1 MTSAKPMPR
10 SLDGWIKHLD
20 GVRLPVPAAAHEKVR
35 RALGDNRR
43 SLRDI
48 ADLTQDSPALA
59 LSLLREA
66 NATSNMLASP
76 AESLEV
82 ALTRLG
88 LKRAEVLLNRLPAVP
103 EDEIPLP
110 LRQLQLISQH
120 ASQQANGLFAA
131 RLARLW
137 QEIHWCSLLFLSPL
151 WPLLASHPELF
162 ATWEKRV
169 IGEGEPAA
177 KVERDLLGVPLL
189 RLCQAL
195 AEHWK
200 LPDWII
206 QGYRLLND
214 DRRMLVK
221 ALHIARDNEHPLH
234 QQQELDANP
243 TLSRWLTQPGNT
255 VLLANGL
262 AISAHVG
269 WGDGHSLRW
278 QRLAG
283 LFMKLPLDELQ
294 QQVHQQAA
302 QSGRLHARGDLW
314 HPAQAL
320 LWPWNQ
326 HRLRRAPPAAPAP
339 TASTLEDWR
348 RHCGELIREPS
359 PFTNV
364 VQLSACTRDAL
375 ESGGMR
381 RVLILLADRTHSRL
395 LAQQQAGLPKEAN
408 GLQLDAGQ
416 SQVLRRLLSQP
427 GQLRLGPENAAQF
440 SALLPGQLKSLFP
453 GHHLLLRSI
462 AVNGRVAMLVIADQD
477 GAPFADLSLRAFA
490 KTAQC
495 IERALASFARRG
507 RS

>member
-1 MTSAKPMPR
+1 MSTAKPVPR
-10 SLDGWIKHLD
+10 SLDSWIKHLD

-35 RALGDNRR
+35 RALGDSRR

-66 NATSNMLASP
+66 NAAGNMLSSP

-82 ALTRLG
+82 ALSRLG

-103 EDEIPLP
+103 EDDIPQS

-120 ASQQANGLFAA
+120 AAQQANGLFAA

-162 ATWEKRV
+162 DTWEKRV
-169 IGEGEPAA
+169 LGEGEPAA
-177 KVERDLLGVPLL
+177 KVERELLGVPLL
-189 RLCQAL
+189 RLCQTL

-206 QGYRLLND
+206 QGYRLLSD

-221 ALHIARDNEHPLH
+221 AVHIARDNGHPL
-234 QQQELDANP
+234 QQTQQLDADP
-243 TLSRWLTQPGNT
+243 ILSRWLTQPGNT

-262 AISAHVG
+262 AVSAHVG

-278 QRLAG
+278 QRLTG
-283 LFMKLPLDELQ
+283 LFMKVPLDELQ
-294 QQVHQQAA
+294 QQVHQHAA
-302 QSGRLHARGDLW
+302 HSGRLHARGDLW
-314 HPAQAL
+314 HPAEAL

-326 HRLRRAPPAAPAP
+326 HRLRREPVAAPPP
-339 TASTLEDWR
+339 TADALEDWR
-348 RHCGELIREPS
+348 RHCGELLREPS
-359 PFTNV
+359 PFANV
-364 VQLSACTRDAL
+364 VQLSACARDAL

-381 RVLILLADRTHSRL
+381 RVLVLLADRTHSRL
-395 LAQQQAGLPKEAN
+395 LAQQQVGLPKDAN
-408 GLQLDAGQ
+408 GLQLDPNQ

-427 GQLRLGPENAAQF
+427 VQLRLGPDNMAQF

-462 AVNGRVAMLVIADQD
+462 AVNGRVAMLVVADQD
-477 GAPFADLSLRAFA
+477 GAPFAEISLRAFA

-507 RS
+507 R

>member
-1 MTSAKPMPR
+1 MSTAKPLPR

-20 GVRLPVPAAAHEKVR
+20 GVRLPVPAAAHERVR
-35 RALGDNRR
+35 RALGDSRR

-66 NATSNMLASP
+66 NATGNLLSSP

-82 ALTRLG
+82 ALSRLG
-88 LKRAEVLLNRLPAVP
+88 LKRAEILLNRLPAVA
-103 EDEIPLP
+103 EQEIPQS
-110 LRQLQLISQH
+110 LRQLQLIGQH
-120 ASQQANGLFAA
+120 AAQQANGLFAA

-162 ATWEKRV
+162 AIWEKRV
-169 IGEGEPAA
+169 LGEGEPVA
-177 KVERDLLGVPLL
+177 KVERELLGVPLL

-214 DRRMLVK
+214 DRRLLVK
-221 ALHIARDNEHPLH
+221 ALHIARHNEQPLH
-234 QQQELDANP
+234 QQQQLDANP
-243 TLSRWLTQPGNT
+243 SLSRWLTQPGNT

-262 AISAHVG
+262 AVSAHAG

-278 QRLAG
+278 QRLTG
-283 LFMKLPLDELQ
+283 LFMKVPLDELQ
-294 QQVHQQAA
+294 QLVHQQAA
-302 QSGRLHARGDLW
+302 QSGRLHARDGLW

-320 LWPWNQ
+320 LWPWSQ
-326 HRLRRAPPAAPAP
+326 HRLRREPVAAPAP
-339 TASTLEDWR
+339 TSAALEDWR
-348 RHCGELIREPS
+348 RHCADLIRSPS
-359 PFTNV
+359 PFANV
-364 VQLSACTRDAL
+364 VQLSACARDAL
-375 ESGGMR
+375 QSGGMR
-381 RVLILLADRTHSRL
+381 RVLVLLADREHSRL
-395 LAQQQAGLPKEAN
+395 QAQQQAGLPREAN
-408 GLQLDAGQ
+408 GLQLDPAQ

-427 GQLRLGPENAAQF
+427 AQLRLGPDNMAQF

-453 GHHLLLRSI
+453 GDHLLLRSL
-462 AVNGRVAMLVIADQD
+462 AVNGRVAMLVVADQD

-495 IERALASFARRG
+495 IERAMASFARRG
-507 RS
+507 R

>member
-1 MTSAKPMPR
+1 MSTVKPAPR
-10 SLDGWIKHLD
+10 SLDSWIKHLD
-20 GVRLPVPAAAHEKVR
+20 GVRLPVPTAAHEKVR
-35 RALGDNRR
+35 RALGDSRR

-48 ADLTQDSPALA
+48 AELTQDSPALA

-66 NATSNMLASP
+66 NAAGNMLSSP

-82 ALTRLG
+82 ALSRLG

-103 EDEIPLP
+103 EDDIPHA

-120 ASQQANGLFAA
+120 AAQQANGLFAA

-162 ATWEKRV
+162 DTWEKRV
-169 IGEGEPAA
+169 LGEGEPAA
-177 KVERDLLGVPLL
+177 RVERELLGVPLL

-221 ALHIARDNEHPLH
+221 ALHIARDYGHPL
-234 QQQELDANP
+234 QQTQQLDADP
-243 TLSRWLTQPGNT
+243 ALSRWLTQPGNT

-262 AISAHVG
+262 AVSAHAG

-278 QRLAG
+278 QRLTG
-283 LFMKLPLDELQ
+283 LFMKVPLDELQ
-294 QQVHQQAA
+294 QQVHQHAA

-326 HRLRRAPPAAPAP
+326 HRLRREPVAAPAP
-339 TASTLEDWR
+339 SADALADWR

-359 PFTNV
+359 PFANV
-364 VQLSACTRDAL
+364 VQLSACARDAL
-375 ESGGMR
+375 ESCGMR
-381 RVLILLADRTHSRL
+381 RVLVLLADRTHNRL
-395 LAQQQAGLPKEAN
+395 LAQQQAGLPREAS
-408 GLQLDAGQ
+408 GLQLEPNQ

-427 GQLRLGPENAAQF
+427 GQLRLGPDNMAQF

-462 AVNGRVAMLVIADQD
+462 AVNGRVAMLVVADQD
-477 GAPFADLSLRAFA
+477 GAPFAEISLRAFA

-507 RS
+507 R

>member
-1 MTSAKPMPR
+1 MSTAKPMPR
-10 SLDGWIKHLD
+10 SLEGWIKHLD
-20 GVRLPVPAAAHEKVR
+20 GVRLPVPAAAHERVR

-66 NATSNMLASP
+66 NASANMLSSP

-82 ALTRLG
+82 ALSRLG
-88 LKRAEVLLNRLPAVP
+88 LKRAEVLLGRLPAVP
-103 EDEIPLP
+103 EEEIPHG

-120 ASQQANGLFAA
+120 AAQQANGLFAA

-151 WPLLASHPELF
+151 WPLLASHPELLD
-162 ATWEKRV
+162 TWEKRV
-169 IGEGEPAA
+169 LGEGEPAR
-177 KVERDLLGVPLL
+177 KVERELLGVPLL

-195 AEHWK
+195 ATHWK

-206 QGYRLLND
+206 QGYRLLNE
-214 DRRMLVK
+214 DRRLLVQ

-234 QQQELDANP
+234 QQQQLDSNP
-243 TLSRWLTQPGNT
+243 TLARWLTQPGNT

-262 AISAHVG
+262 AMSAHVG

-278 QRLAG
+278 QRLTG
-283 LFMKLPLDELQ
+283 LFMKVPLAELQ
-294 QQVHQQAA
+294 QQVHQHAA
-302 QSGRLHARGDLW
+302 QSGRLHGRSDLW
-314 HPAQAL
+314 HPAEAL

-326 HRLRRAPPAAPAP
+326 HRLKREPAAAPPPDSAA
-339 TASTLEDWR
+339 LVDWR
-348 RHCGELIREPS
+348 RFCGELLRDPS

-364 VQLSACTRDAL
+364 VQLAACARDAL
-375 ESGGMR
+375 QSGGMR
-381 RVLILLADRTHSRL
+381 RVLLLLADRNHSRL
-395 LAQQQAGLPKEAN
+395 LAQHQAGLPKEAN
-408 GLQLDAGQ
+408 GLQLDPSQ
-416 SQVLRRLLSQP
+416 SQLLRRLLAQP
-427 GQLRLGPENAAQF
+427 GQLRLGPDNMAQF

-453 GHHLLLRSI
+453 GHHILLRSI
-462 AVNGRVAMLVIADQD
+462 AVNGRVAMLVVADQD
-477 GAPFADLSLRAFA
+477 GAPFAELSLRAFA

-495 IERALASFARRG
+495 IERALASFASRG
-507 RS
+507 R

>member
-1 MTSAKPMPR
+1 MPR
-10 SLDGWIKHLD
+10 SLDSWIKHLD
-20 GVRLPVPAAAHEKVR
+20 GVRLPVPAASHEKVR

-48 ADLTQDSPALA
+48 AELTQDSPALA

-66 NATSNMLASP
+66 NAAGNLLSSP

-82 ALTRLG
+82 ALSRLG
-88 LKRAEVLLNRLPAVP
+88 LKRAETLLNRLPAVP
-103 EDEIPLP
+103 EEEIPQA
-110 LRQLQLISQH
+110 LRQLQLIGQH
-120 ASQQANGLFAA
+120 AAQQANGLFAA

-169 IGEGEPAA
+169 LGEGEPAVR
-177 KVERDLLGVPLL
+177 VERELLGVPLL

-200 LPDWII
+200 LPDWIV
-206 QGYRLLND
+206 QGYRLLSD
-214 DRRMLVK
+214 DRRLLVK
-221 ALHIARDNEHPLH
+221 ALHIARDKEHPLH
-234 QQQELDANP
+234 QQQQLDADP

-262 AISAHVG
+262 AVSAHVG
-269 WGDGHSLRW
+269 WGDDHSLRW
-278 QRLAG
+278 QRITG

-302 QSGRLHARGDLW
+302 QSARLHARHDLW
-314 HPAQAL
+314 HPAEAL
-320 LWPWNQ
+320 LWPWSQ
-326 HRLRRAPPAAPAP
+326 RRLRPEPAAAPPPSAGA
-339 TASTLEDWR
+339 LEAWR
-348 RHCGELIREPS
+348 RHCAELLRDPS

-364 VQLSACTRDAL
+364 VQLSACARDAL

-381 RVLILLADRTHSRL
+381 RVLVLLADRNHGRL
-395 LAQQQAGLPKEAN
+395 LAQQQAGLPREAS
-408 GLQLDAGQ
+408 GLQLDPGQ
-416 SQVLRRLLSQP
+416 SQVLRRLLAQP
-427 GQLRLGPENAAQF
+427 GQLRLGPDNVAQF

-453 GHHLLLRSI
+453 GNHLLLRSI
-462 AVNGRVAMLVIADQD
+462 AVNGRVAMLVVADQD
-477 GAPFADLSLRAFA
+477 GAPFAELSLRAFA

-495 IERALASFARRG
+495 VERALASFVSRG
-507 RS
+507 R

>member
-1 MTSAKPMPR
+1 MPR
-10 SLDGWIKHLD
+10 SLDGWIKLLD
-20 GVRLPVPAAAHEKVR
+20 GVRLPVPASAHEKVR

-48 ADLTQDSPALA
+48 ADLTQESPALA

-66 NATSNMLASP
+66 NASANLLSSP
-76 AESLEV
+76 AESLET

-88 LKRAEVLLNRLPAVP
+88 LKRAETLLNRLPAVA
-103 EDEIPLP
+103 EDEIPQA

-120 ASQQANGLFAA
+120 AAQQANGLFAS

-169 IGEGEPAA
+169 LGDGEPAA
-177 KVERDLLGVPLL
+177 RVERELLGVPLL

-206 QGYRLLND
+206 QGYRLLSE
-214 DRRMLVK
+214 DRRLLVQ

-234 QQQELDANP
+234 QQQQLDANP
-243 TLSRWLTQPGNT
+243 VLGRWLTQPGNT

-262 AISAHVG
+262 AVSAHAG
-269 WGDGHSLRW
+269 WAEHHSLRW
-278 QRLAG
+278 QRLTG
-283 LFMKLPLDELQ
+283 LFMKMPLDGLQ
-294 QQVHQQAA
+294 QQVHQHAA
-302 QSGRLHARGDLW
+302 QSGRLHARDDLW
-314 HPAQAL
+314 HPAEAL

-326 HRLRRAPPAAPAP
+326 HRLRRGPVTAPAP
-339 TASTLEDWR
+339 TPAALEDWR
-348 RHCGELIREPS
+348 RQCAELIRAPS

-364 VQLSACTRDAL
+364 VQLSACARDAL
-375 ESGGMR
+375 TSGGMR
-381 RVLILLADRTHSRL
+381 RVLVLLADRNHSRL
-395 LAQQQAGLPKEAN
+395 LAQQQAGLPKEAG
-408 GLQLDAGQ
+408 GLQLDPCQ
-416 SQVLRRLLSQP
+416 SQVLQRLLAQP
-427 GQLRLGPENAAQF
+427 GQLRLGPDNMAQF

-453 GHHLLLRSI
+453 GHHLMLRSI
-462 AVNGRVAMLVIADQD
+462 ALNGRVAMLVVADQD
-477 GAPFADLSLRAFA
+477 GAPFAEISLRAFA

-507 RS
+507 R

>member
-1 MTSAKPMPR
+1 MPR
-10 SLDGWIKHLD
+10 SLEDWIKHLD

-35 RALGDNRR
+35 RALGDSRR

-66 NATSNMLASP
+66 NATSNLLSSP

-82 ALTRLG
+82 ALSRLG

-103 EDEIPLP
+103 EDEIPLG

-120 ASQQANGLFAA
+120 AAQQANGLFAA

-151 WPLLASHPELF
+151 WPLLANHPELF

-169 IGEGEPAA
+169 LADGEPAVQ
-177 KVERDLLGVPLL
+177 VERDLLGVPLL
-189 RLCQAL
+189 RLCQGL

-200 LPDWII
+200 LPEWIV

-214 DRRMLVK
+214 DRRLLVK

-234 QQQELDANP
+234 QQQQLDTHPA
-243 TLSRWLTQPGNT
+243 LARWLTQPGNT

-269 WGDGHSLRW
+269 WSDDHSLRW
-278 QRLAG
+278 QRLTG
-283 LFMKLPLDELQ
+283 LFMKIPLAELQ
-294 QQVHQQAA
+294 QLVHQQAA
-302 QSGRLHARGDLW
+302 QSGRIHARGDLW

-320 LWPWNQ
+320 LWPWDN
-326 HRLRRAPPAAPAP
+326 HRLRPKPVAAPPP
-339 TASTLEDWR
+339 TADALEDWR

-359 PFTNV
+359 PFANV
-364 VQLSACTRDAL
+364 VQLTACARDAL
-375 ESGGMR
+375 QSSGMR
-381 RVLILLADRTHSRL
+381 RVLVLLADRNHSRL
-395 LAQQQAGLPKEAN
+395 LAQQQAGLPREAN
-408 GLQLDAGQ
+408 GLQLDPSQ
-416 SQVLRRLLSQP
+416 SQVLRRLLSQS
-427 GQLRLGPENAAQF
+427 GQLRLGPDNAAQF
-440 SALLPGQLKSLFP
+440 SALLPGQLKGLFP
-453 GHHLLLRSI
+453 GDHLLLRSL
-462 AVNGRVAMLVIADQD
+462 AVNGRVAMLVVADQD

-495 IERALASFARRG
+495 IERALASFAGRG
-507 RS
+507 R

>member
-1 MTSAKPMPR
+1 MSTAKPLPR

-35 RALGDNRR
+35 RALGDSRR

-48 ADLTQDSPALA
+48 ADLTQESPALA

-66 NATSNMLASP
+66 NAAGSMLSSP

-82 ALTRLG
+82 ALSRLG
-88 LKRAEVLLNRLPAVP
+88 LKRAEVLLNRLPAIT
-103 EDEIPLP
+103 EEEIPHS

-120 ASQQANGLFAA
+120 AAQQANGLFAA

-151 WPLLASHPELF
+151 WPLLATHPELF

-169 IGEGEPAA
+169 LGEGEPATR
-177 KVERDLLGVPLL
+177 VERELLGVPLL

-200 LPDWII
+200 LPDWIVE
-206 QGYRLLND
+206 GYRLLND
-214 DRRMLVK
+214 DRRLLVK

-234 QQQELDANP
+234 QQQQLDANP
-243 TLSRWLTQPGNT
+243 ALGRWLTQPGNT

-262 AISAHVG
+262 AISAHAG
-269 WGDGHSLRW
+269 WSGGHSLRW
-278 QRLAG
+278 QRLTG
-283 LFMKLPLDELQ
+283 LFMKMPLDELQ
-294 QQVHQQAA
+294 QHVHQQAA

-314 HPAQAL
+314 HPAEAL

-326 HRLRRAPPAAPAP
+326 HRLHREPVTAPAP
-339 TASTLEDWR
+339 TADALDDWR

-364 VQLSACTRDAL
+364 VQLSACARDAL

-381 RVLILLADRTHSRL
+381 RILVLLADRNHSRL
-395 LAQQQAGLPKEAN
+395 LSQQQAGLPKEAN
-408 GLQLDAGQ
+408 GLQLDPNQ
-416 SQVLRRLLSQP
+416 SQVLRRLLTQP
-427 GQLRLGPENAAQF
+427 GQLRLGPDNMAQF

-462 AVNGRVAMLVIADQD
+462 AVNGRVVMLVVADQD
-477 GAPFADLSLRAFA
+477 GAPFAELSLRAFA

-495 IERALASFARRG
+495 IERALATFARRG
-507 RS
+507 R